1 MKHRESQREN
11 LVPELKSAGMLQN
24 EPVRVHVAS
33 TGETWRVYEAPH
45 EVTLIEGDE
54 DHDQDVVLIA
64 WDTNTIVALCGSSW
78 KTIGAAI
85 AEAITKTRF
94 NQGSR

>member
-1 MKHRESQREN
+1 MKHRESQN
-11 LVPELKSAGMLQN
+11 VVPELKAEGMLQN
-24 EPVRVHVAS
+24 EPVRVHVPS

-45 EVTLIEGDE
+45 DVTLIKGDE

-64 WDTNTIVALCGSSW
+64 WDINTIVALRGSSW

-94 NQGSR
+94 NKESR